1 VARARITGPRGDAEA
16 LAKRALPP
24 ADHSSPTPP
33 SRSPGSNVAAP
44 ARETASLRERPTL
57 CTPAAASRHGR
68 SANSRSR
75 RSGSHYPLGRRATD
89 APAGSGTARAPCDTK
104 YRADTEAGPRR
115 RQRAGPRIRANCA
128 TARNELAILRRERDR
143 QTHAVDLA
151 PEPQGERAH
160 RALNLVVALR
170 MLARDDPERC
180 VEKNETVC
188 GRGPSRGLSAT
199 PRGDPDD

>member
-1 VARARITGPRGDAEA
+1 MWPTREAVA
-16 LAKRALPP
+16 
-24 ADHSSPTPP
+24 
-33 SRSPGSNVAAP
+33 
-44 ARETASLRERPTL
+44 
-57 CTPAAASRHGR
+57 
-68 SANSRSR
+68 
-75 RSGSHYPLGRRATD
+75 
-89 APAGSGTARAPCDTK
+89 
-104 YRADTEAGPRR
+104 AGPRFACGTGQSDR
-115 RQRAGPRIRANCA
+115 DWSVGD
-128 TARNELAILRRERDR
+128 DR

-160 RALNLVVALR
+160 RALNLVVALL